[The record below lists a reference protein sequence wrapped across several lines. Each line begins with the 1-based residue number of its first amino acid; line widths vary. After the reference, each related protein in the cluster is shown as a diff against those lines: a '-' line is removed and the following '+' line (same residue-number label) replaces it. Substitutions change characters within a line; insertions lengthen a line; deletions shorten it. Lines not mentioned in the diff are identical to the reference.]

1 MTRTV
6 VIGAGINGLLT
17 AWYLRTE
24 GHEVTVLEEQ
34 AGPGLGASHA
44 NGAQLSYSYVAPLA
58 GPGVVPKIPPWLFRH
73 DSPLRLRPQFDWHQ
87 WRWILQFLLACNRRQ
102 SEDTT
107 RKLLQLAY
115 YSRDLMKQFLATQ
128 TGHGLEF
135 SHRMSGKLVIYSSAG
150 SFAAGRRL
158 VDFQRALGSQQEV
171 LGPDACMAMEPA
183 LARSAAGLGRRIV
196 GAVFT
201 PSEEVGDCYAFCAG
215 LEKAL
220 HGMGVGF
227 RYGFR
232 VRSLEKRKYGGGLE
246 VACASDGAE
255 AVEADRFVL
264 ASGAASA
271 RLAGP
276 LGIRLPIYPLQGYS
290 ISIPARD
297 DLPTISVTDF
307 DRKVVYAHLCAK
319 DERSLPMLRVAGLVD
334 LAGHDT
340 SIDAARLKV
349 LLSEVAR
356 AFPAAEKNGLLDVDN
371 IRPWAGLRP
380 ATPRGTP
387 LLGATRARNLY
398 LNTGHGALG
407 WTLAHASAKIVSD
420 VIVGRQPELPV
431 GPFQVQ

>member
-24 GHEVTVLEEQ
+24 GHDVTVLEEQ

-58 GPGVVPKIPPWLFRH
+58 GPGVVTKIPPWLLQH
-73 DSPLRLRPQFDWHQ
+73 DSPLRFRPRLDWRQ
-87 WRWILQFLLACNRRQ
+87 WRWTMQFLSACNRRQ

-107 RKLLQLAY
+107 RKLLKLAY
-115 YSRDLMKQFLATQ
+115 YSRDLMKQFLATP
-128 TGHGLEF
+128 TGRSLEF
-135 SHRMSGKLVIYSSAG
+135 SHRMSGKLVIYSSVG
-150 SFAAGRRL
+150 SFTAGRRL
-158 VDFQRALGSQQEV
+158 VDFQRALGSEQV
-171 LGPDACMAMEPA
+171 ILGPDACMALEPA
-183 LARSAAGLGRRIV
+183 LARSAEGLGRRIV

-220 HGMGVGF
+220 HGMGVRF
-227 RYGFR
+227 HYGFR
-232 VRSLEKRKYGGGLE
+232 VRSLAKQVAGGGLE
-246 VACASDGAE
+246 VACASDGAD

-271 RLAGP
+271 RLAAP

-290 ISIPARD
+290 ISIPAGN
-297 DLPTISVTDF
+297 DLPKISVTDF

-319 DERSLPMLRVAGLVD
+319 DRRALPMIRVAGLVD
-334 LAGHDT
+334 IGGHDA
-340 SIDAARLKV
+340 SIDVKRLKV
-349 LLSEVAR
+349 LLSEVAM
-356 AFPAAEKNGLLDVDN
+356 AFPAAVANGLRDVDN

-387 LLGATRARNLY
+387 LIGATRVRNLY

-420 VIVGRQPELPV
+420 VIAGRQPELPV
-431 GPFQVQ
+431 AQFQVQ

>member
-1 MTRTV
+1 V
-6 VIGAGINGLLT
+6 
-17 AWYLRTE
+17 
-24 GHEVTVLEEQ
+24 
-34 AGPGLGASHA
+34 
-44 NGAQLSYSYVAPLA
+44 
-58 GPGVVPKIPPWLFRH
+58 
-73 DSPLRLRPQFDWHQ
+73 
-87 WRWILQFLLACNRRQ
+87 
-102 SEDTT
+102 
-107 RKLLQLAY
+107 
-115 YSRDLMKQFLATQ
+115 
-128 TGHGLEF
+128 
-135 SHRMSGKLVIYSSAG
+135 SGKLVVYSSAG

-158 VDFQRALGSQQEV
+158 VDFQRALGSEQEV
-171 LGPDACMAMEPA
+171 LGPDACMALEPA
-183 LARSAAGLGRRIV
+183 LACSAAGLGRRIV

-232 VRSLEKRKYGGGLE
+232 VRSLEKRRSGGGLE
-246 VACASDGAE
+246 VACALDGAD

-271 RLAGP
+271 RLADP

-290 ISIPARD
+290 ISIPAQG
-297 DLPTISVTDF
+297 DLPTLSVTDF

-319 DERSLPMLRVAGLVD
+319 DDRALPMIRVAGLVD
-334 LAGHDT
+334 LAGHDA
-340 SIDAARLKV
+340 SVDATRLKV

-356 AFPAAEKNGLLDVDN
+356 AFPAAANGLLDVDN

-431 GPFQVQ
+431 GPFQIQ

>member
-58 GPGVVPKIPPWLFRH
+58 GPGVVPKIPPWLLRH
-73 DSPLRLRPQFDWHQ
+73 DAPLRLRPRLDWHQ
-87 WRWILQFLLACNRRQ
+87 WRWMLQFLSACNRRQ

-107 RKLLQLAY
+107 RKLLRLAY

-128 TGHGLEF
+128 TGRGLEF
-135 SHRMSGKLVIYSSAG
+135 SHRVNGKLVIYSSAG

-158 VDFQRALGSQQEV
+158 VDFQRALGSEQEV
-171 LGPDACMAMEPA
+171 LGPDACMVLEPA

-220 HGMGVGF
+220 RGMGVGF

-232 VRSLEKRKYGGGLE
+232 VRSLEKRGSGGRLE
-246 VACASDGAE
+246 VACASDGTDD
-255 AVEADRFVL
+255 VEADRFVL

-271 RLAGP
+271 RLASP
-276 LGIRLPIYPLQGYS
+276 LGIRLPIYPLKGYS
-290 ISIPARD
+290 ISIQARD
-297 DLPTISVTDF
+297 DLPTLSVTDF
-307 DRKVVYAHLCAK
+307 DRKVVYAHLCAR
-319 DERSLPMLRVAGLVD
+319 DAGASPVVRVAGLAD
-334 LAGHDT
+334 LTGHDA

-349 LLSEVAR
+349 LLAEVAK
-356 AFPAAEKNGLLDVDN
+356 AFPAAASNGLLDVRN

-387 LLGATRARNLY
+387 LIGATRVRNLY
-398 LNTGHGALG
+398 LNTGHGGLG
-407 WTLAHASAKIVSD
+407 WTLAHASARLVTD

-431 GPFQVQ
+431 GPFQTQ